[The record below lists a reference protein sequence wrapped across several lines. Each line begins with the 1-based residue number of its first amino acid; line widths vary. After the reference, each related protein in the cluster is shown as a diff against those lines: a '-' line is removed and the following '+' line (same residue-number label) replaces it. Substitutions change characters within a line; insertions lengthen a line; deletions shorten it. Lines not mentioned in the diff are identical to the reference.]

1 MDSNELSKLKVNNTM
16 CAPVQAPDNVQDHH
30 TCFTR
35 NELLSIINAF
45 NNYIINNKLCSDKL
59 VDDSDKDIVCVE
71 NQELITITSQDSIEK
86 LWYKIYKKLSPICK
100 YESCWVSLDFINRIK
115 DKKLI
120 KKLRYFTF
128 KPKFYN
134 NREKW
139 LNTLDI
145 DYVMQQYARLHKDFL
160 YIGTEPCDFYKF
172 KKLNY
177 NRICN
182 SKTVGLVF
190 NLDKSD
196 KPGSHWTS
204 LFIDNTE
211 RNIYY
216 FDSTGQN
223 PNKYIR
229 HFIKNYPVEYSK
241 NYPVEYG
248 KNSNNQYIHSDKVFT
263 VYINK
268 KVHQKGNS
276 ECGVYSIYF
285 LIKKIKTKDPI
296 NNKRITDKNMN
307 DFRKYI
313 FNYN

>member
-1 MDSNELSKLKVNNTM
+1 MDSNELSKLKINNTM
-16 CAPVQAPDNVQDHH
+16 CAPNNNPDNVQDLQDIKDHH

-45 NNYIINNKLCSDKL
+45 NNYTINNKLCSDKF
-59 VDDSDKDIVCVE
+59 VENSNEDIVCVE
-71 NQELITITSQDSIEK
+71 NREFITLTSRDSIEE

-100 YESCWVSLDFINRIK
+100 YESCWVDLDFINRIK
-115 DKKLI
+115 DKNLI

-134 NREKW
+134 GREKW

-145 DYVMQQYARLHKDFL
+145 DYVMQQYTQLHKDFL
-160 YIGTEPCDFYKF
+160 YIGTEACDFYKF
-172 KKLNY
+172 RKLNY
-177 NRICN
+177 NKICN
-182 SKTVGLVF
+182 SEKVGIVF

-196 KPGSHWTS
+196 QPGSHWTS

-229 HFIKNYPVEYSK
+229 HFIKNYPSEYIK
-241 NYPVEYG
+241 NYTHEFLG
-248 KNSNNQYIHSDKVFT
+248 DKVFT

-268 KVHQKGNS
+268 RVHQKGNS

-296 NNKRITDKNMN
+296 NNKRITDKNMK